1 MAIVGEIISPEEM
14 ATKVDNIIK
23 ASRQRELDARQ
34 AEYEAI
40 INSIP
45 EGGAFKLPNWADAVG
60 EDEDKDEVSQRGITL
75 RFSRAANRL
84 GVKVEAKSMD
94 DGSIIVKRPTTAEL
108 EAAAART
115 AERAARKA
123 QAAASAPA
131 PADGEPVAEDV
142 TEAAQDE
149 PEAPS
154 EPEAPAEEPRR
165 RGRNAA

>member
-1 MAIVGEIISPEEM
+1 MAS
-14 ATKVDNIIK
+14 KVDNVIK

-45 EGGAFKLPNWADAVG
+45 EGGAFKLADWHSVVT
-60 EDEDKDEVSQRGITL
+60 DEDTDASHRGITL

-84 GVKVEAKSMD
+84 GIKVEAKSMD
-94 DGSIIVKRPTTAEL
+94 DGSIIVKRPTLADL
-108 EAAAART
+108 EAQAART

-123 QAAASAPA
+123 QAAAAPVA
-131 PADGEPVAEDV
+131 TEGEPVDASEN
-142 TEAAQDE
+142 E
-149 PEAPS
+149 PEPETVPETVPEAEAEAPA
-154 EPEAPAEEPRR
+154 EAPAEEPRR